1 MKKLLAAFALTAL
14 GVTAA
19 ARAQE
24 WKAPDWLG
32 ELKPLQFECK
42 VRLERPRLYVRP
54 EELSTVRARIGST
67 HAEAW
72 AGVLGNLTNKSA
84 KERMLANAFHYLVT
98 GQQASARTAIAAALE
113 LAATPNGDDWEATHK
128 VWPEAVVWDWC
139 HDQFTRA
146 EHDSLLA
153 GIRAQLALA
162 GGEDLETQPPHAGHL
177 VNHMADAHIPA
188 GLAFYDEDPSIF
200 ERAVNVAKTQLAA
213 KSVFYREGL
222 SSQGTSYGVTHYQ
235 ADMRILCE
243 LYKGTDLDLFPRLP
257 FMAQAGRYWVYAR
270 RPDGQ
275 FLRNGDDWLDHRP
288 QNSRRDPRGRP
299 EGAFPYYDTAEA
311 WTSPA
316 LSEMLLYAAVRYDD
330 PVLFN
335 EYLLGR
341 DLNRVWTA
349 ISDIIW
355 RDPERKAAGPQEL
368 PTVRWSG
375 GAAGTLL
382 FRTGWGGRDD
392 VVGMFKVMPLYVKN
406 HDHLDRLSFQI
417 YCRGAL
423 AIDSGEYEA
432 SLSGYDSD
440 HWLQYYQRTIAH
452 NCLLIRDPDEK
463 VVYRG
468 RPVQAD
474 GGMPY
479 PREGDN
485 PEKLESIAE
494 PDFNL
499 ARVLAHAEDPAGQY
513 ALVTG
518 DATRGYGPKVEL
530 VRRTF
535 VFLKNRPGD
544 GPVASFIVHDRVRSS
559 DPTFQKVFLLHSIE
573 EPEVGKFTVR
583 VKRGGDRYSGSML
596 CMTLLPVNPRIIK
609 VGGPGHE
616 FEVNGANY
624 PIGEKEGDVEA
635 GAWRVEVSAPD
646 TSAET
651 EFLHLLLV
659 YPGSAQLGGTGVAS
673 KDKGWL
679 TVSLPGWNVALRD
692 DSLSSKKLEY
702 NSDGSDVRHLIA
714 GLEPGGAVSVS
725 LEGKPLTQGKVGANG
740 CFMFESGQGTVR
752 VELK

>member
-1 MKKLLAAFALTAL
+1 MKKLLAAFALTAM

-19 ARAQE
+19 VRAQE

-32 ELKPLQFECK
+32 ELRPLQFECK

-72 AGVLGNLTNKSA
+72 EGVLGNLANKSA

-98 GQQASARTAIAAALE
+98 GQQSSARTAIAAALE
-113 LAATPNGDDWEATHK
+113 LAATSNEDDWEATHK

-153 GIRAQLALA
+153 GIRVQLDMA
-162 GGEDLETQPPHAGHL
+162 GGNSLETQPPHAGHL

-200 ERAVNVAKTQLAA
+200 ERAVKVAKTQLAA

-288 QNSRRDPRGRP
+288 QNSRRGPRLRP

-316 LSEMLLYAAVRYDD
+316 LSEMLLYASVRYDD

-355 RDPERKAAGPQEL
+355 RDPERKAEGPQEL
-368 PTVRWSG
+368 PTLRWSG
-375 GAAGTLL
+375 GAAGTLM
-382 FRTGWGGRDD
+382 FRTGWGGRED

-417 YCRGAL
+417 FCRGAL
-423 AIDSGEYEA
+423 AIDSGEYEG
-432 SLSGYDSD
+432 SLSGYDSE
-440 HWLQYYQRTIAH
+440 HWVQYYQRTIAH
-452 NCLLIRDPDEK
+452 NCLLIRDPNEI
-463 VVYRG
+463 VTYRG

-479 PREGDN
+479 PRGGDN
-485 PEKLESIAE
+485 PNELTSIAE
-494 PDFNL
+494 PDFHL
-499 ARVLAHAEDPAGQY
+499 AEVLYHAEDPQGRY
-513 ALVTG
+513 AVVTG
-518 DATRGYGPKVEL
+518 DATRGYGPKAAL

-544 GPVASFIVHDRVRSS
+544 GPAASFIVHDRVKSS
-559 DPTFQKVFLLHSIE
+559 DPSFQKVFLLHSIE
-573 EPEVGKFTVR
+573 EPVITGNSIR
-583 VKRGGDRYSGSML
+583 VERAGDKYSGSL
-596 CMTLLPVNPRIIK
+596 SCITLLPLNPHIVK

-616 FEVNGANY
+616 FEVNGINY
-624 PIGEKEGDVEA
+624 PIGDKEGDVEA
-635 GAWRVEVSAPD
+635 GAWRVEVSATD
-646 TSAET
+646 SAAGT
-651 EFLHLLLV
+651 EFLNVMLV
-659 YPGSAQLGGTGVAS
+659 FPGNLRVGGAGGLSV
-673 KDKGWL
+673 DKGWR
-679 TVSLPGWNVALRD
+679 TVSLPGWNYAQRW
-692 DSLSSKKLEY
+692 DSAASKQLVYGNETAGAR
-702 NSDGSDVRHLIA
+702 NLIA
-714 GLEPGGAVSVS
+714 GLDAGDTVSVS
-725 LEGKPLTQGKVGANG
+725 LDGQPLIKGPAGANG
-740 CFMFESGQGTVR
+740 CFLFETGKGTVR